1 MIYRNATFLVVIQ
14 WAISMQAFAQQPPAT
29 IEPGEQLFTENI
41 PPIPVSLADEVRRYT
56 ESRAASFQ
64 DGHPTK
70 RELLI
75 STRFANTAQIHH
87 VATPGGART
96 QLTFFAEPVAEATYD
111 PVAGRYFLFTK
122 DTGGDEFAQIYRYDF
137 ADGRVTLLTDGKRS
151 QNGRVEWSRKGDR
164 VVYAST
170 GRNGAD
176 RDLWLIDPMD
186 PKSNRLLAEL
196 SGGGWF
202 PCDWSSDDRKI
213 LTLEYFSANRST
225 LWEVDAA
232 TGEKTRLTPESG
244 EPVSWGGGQYAAD
257 GRGIYVTT
265 DQESEFQRL
274 VYFDLATKRVTP
286 LTSDIPWDVEWF
298 ELSPNGKTLAFL
310 MNEAG
315 VSKLYL
321 MDTKSRELKLQTGIP
336 VGVVTGLKWRRNN
349 AEVAFALDSARSALD
364 VYSLNVSSG
373 EVTRWTESELGGL
386 VPQELAEPELIR
398 WKSFDDR
405 EITGFYYRPP
415 ARFTGKRPVIIDIHG
430 GPEGQTRPGFLGR
443 ENYFLNELGTAI
455 IFPNVRGSKG
465 YGKTYLKLDNGNQRE
480 DSVRDIGALLDWIA
494 EQPDLDAS
502 RVMVTGGS
510 YGGYMTLAVAT
521 NYADRIRCAL
531 DVVGISHFGTFLKNT
546 ESYRRDLRRYEYGD
560 ERDPEMAAFFDRIS
574 PLNNAQRITKPLFVV
589 QGGNDPRVPLSEAE
603 QIVARVKQ
611 EGTPVWYLMARDEG
625 HGFRKKNNQD
635 YQFYATVLFM
645 REFLLDK
652 SPE

>member
-1 MIYRNATFLVVIQ
+1 MTNRVPVFLCI
-14 WAISMQAFAQQPPAT
+14 AFLRSMPGFAQPPAT
-29 IEPGEQLFTENI
+29 IEPGEQLITENI

-64 DGHPTK
+64 DWHPTK

-87 VATPGGART
+87 VAKPGGART
-96 QLTFFAEPVAEATYD
+96 QLTFFVEPVAEATYE

-170 GRNGAD
+170 SRNGAD
-176 RDLWLIDPMD
+176 RDLWLIDPTD
-186 PKSNRLLAEL
+186 PKSNQLLAEMN
-196 SGGGWF
+196 GGGWF
-202 PCDWSSDDRKI
+202 PCDWSPDDRKI
-213 LTLEYFSANRST
+213 MTLEYFSANRSA
-225 LWEVDAA
+225 LWEVDVA
-232 TGEKTRLTPESG
+232 TGEKTRLTPEG
-244 EPVSWGGGQYAAD
+244 DEPVSWGGGQYAAD

-286 LTSDIPWDVEWF
+286 LTTDIPWDVQWI
-298 ELSPNGKTLAFL
+298 ELSPSGKTLAFL
-310 MNEAG
+310 VNEAG

-321 MDTKSRELKLQTGIP
+321 MDTKSRESKLQSGIP
-336 VGVVTGLKWRRNN
+336 VGVVTGLKWRKNS

-364 VYSLNVSSG
+364 VYSLDTSSG

-443 ENYFLNELGTAI
+443 ENYSLNELGTAI

-465 YGKTYLKLDNGNQRE
+465 YGKTFLKLDNGLQRE

-546 ESYRRDLRRYEYGD
+546 ESYRRDLRRHEYGD

-574 PLNNAQRITKPLFVV
+574 PLNNAPRITKPLFVV

-635 YQFYATVLFM
+635 FQFYATVLFI
-645 REFLLDK
+645 RKFLLDDNAK
-652 SPE
+652 